1 MWWMWGVLTNNV
13 DNCVILQDLSLSLS
27 LYQMSMS
34 VRSVVFVWTAA
45 VRTWQDP
52 IDVCVMRASCLRLT
66 AKSAEV
72 SGTQPI
78 KLNNMLVNGNF
89 ILPFRMVLNSTLL
102 LPAQVHSKEN
112 KYTVIWLQNCLFV
125 SPQTSMSVRIT
136 VCVLTVTAL
145 TLRDHSAAS
154 VTLVTSL
161 HKREATAKVS

>member
-1 MWWMWGVLTNNV
+1 
-13 DNCVILQDLSLSLS
+13 
-27 LYQMSMS
+27 MS
-34 VRSVVFVWTAA
+34 VRSVVFVWTAV

-66 AKSAEV
+66 AKAAEV
-72 SGTQPI
+72 RGTQPI
-78 KLNNMLVNGNF
+78 KLNNMLVNGNL
-89 ILPFRMVLNSTLL
+89 ILPFRMVLNSIVL
-102 LPAQVHSKEN
+102 LPAQVHSIEN
-112 KYTVIWLQNCLFV
+112 KHTVQTQLFNIYINRIEHVCMCSWKLCLFV

-161 HKREATAKVS
+161 HRREATAKVS